1 MRDFYS
7 YLHNGAGTY
16 FSFVGNQL
24 QTSTS
29 SDGMELEFN
38 PANLKDMTLAFG
50 TNNDYFSGVRAM
62 LVNWTMIGDGA
73 DILRTLKYT
82 GKGYSEEVHLL
93 VVRWNPDDD
102 TYYPYYNGRF
112 DLAQSKDTLTGYSAP
127 CLDASVWG
135 ILSQNDDVKYSIDCS
150 YQAENA
156 VPILFDGITLRARYT
171 YQPVASTTK
180 MLWTGA
186 LNRFWIAP
194 FILVNTDGDSSGIVT
209 QNQSLFYGTTNYVTY
224 LDTNPNIYFVKVVKD
239 TVLKM
244 KGAYTFD
251 WRVDW
256 PFGNSSGV
264 MPIDV
269 IIRNSNGTEFL
280 VADNF
285 LVSADDETPFITYS
299 VTINTTF
306 NLLAGEQLT
315 LLFVDRRPNQDLE
328 LDYYFAPKVSNTLM
342 DTDSK
347 ADASIVYGRR
357 PLDVVREIVS
367 KATDGKYTAHS
378 VFYSTNKNKV
388 LTCGNA
394 LRDAPNAVIQSS
406 FKDWMESYD
415 IEDWIG
421 FRIINNQIWIEPIP
435 VIYDDSTN
443 LLDIGEVSDIEV
455 EDASLYLCN
464 EIKLNMPKQDYRRS
478 SGRLEFNGLNTFSIH
493 QFNVKKDLSLISP
506 FRKDCYGMEF
516 IRLDYQQ
523 QSTKDNSG
531 DSDVFMVDI
540 TDQTGTANVEVQ
552 NYVEI
557 EVNNSPLAPIIN
569 IPFQE
574 DHIFNRHP
582 VIRGVCQPNTTFNVY
597 VDGLFDGTG
606 TSDATPYGNFVYNIQ
621 RELSPFVTGQGSKD
635 GIHLIEVTFTDLT
648 GTTSART
655 VTIYDGVQ
663 PTTLASI
670 KNGDNLYNNKPL
682 IRGFMETGV
691 SLPLIIDTVTVATV
705 TGDGNGRWEYKIT
718 TPLTNAVHTV
728 QIGAVSA
735 TFNVFSFVEIPLTT
749 SFLDGFMLVNN
760 LPLVEGVGKPG
771 VVVELWLDYY
781 PDKPIGTATIDA
793 NGNWSVQ
800 LVPLFKPDG
809 FSVLTPIPNGS
820 HIISTDLQI
829 LDVPVGISGFLLN
842 RPAYTSIVGVLDNT
856 VFNTRLTPKHNLL
869 NRMRYWKSIFAQ
881 QPDTIIKFET
891 GDKNIGFSTT
901 LAGVT
906 TKENDDVVLSDYTD
920 LPLFIPY
927 ILNFTCETPFFFNE
941 IMHNFSNG
949 GTIKMTHQGFDIW
962 CLPIGDMKVN
972 DVTNNV
978 QKWSLLVSAK
988 TPLNTLLN
996 LSSFVS
1002 NLSLM
1007 ADTIYRSDYNT
1018 LHMVKYNYSVEEP
1031 EIHEDWFQNRNERW
1045 VNNPKYV
1052 QKIRLDD
1059 GLVDQIMTN
1068 FPYQRTIQLRA
1079 FDGCGN
1085 LKATY
1090 AYAPV
1095 TPSPIQ
1101 PPEVLQEV
1109 TVDLNA
1115 LGEGDFYFVIFVD
1128 YLAASISELVSIR
1141 KEHYGTILIDGS
1153 SRRNKTNVVFSNGW
1167 RAKVRVEGLVQK
1179 WIGDIESVINE
1190 DEIGDFDNLR
1200 AILSKK
1206 RTMLFG
1212 DGTGIPDWLYLK
1224 ICHIILL
1231 DNLYIQRVGY
1241 TIAKDATVE
1250 PVDKIPGYPSYHYAV
1265 NFRLTDNTQGFNF
1278 NEFMPYNQIIDNAI
1292 MANDDEYI
1300 DTSEQK
1306 PLLSN

>member
-1 MRDFYS
+1 MDRTIQRDFYS

-16 FSFVGNQL
+16 FSFVDNVL

-38 PANLKDMTLAFG
+38 PANLKDMVLAFG
-50 TNNDYFSGVRAM
+50 TNKDYFSGVRAM

-73 DILRTLKYT
+73 DILRTLKYN
-82 GKGYSEEVHLL
+82 GKGYAEEVHLL

-102 TYYPYYNGRF
+102 IYYPYYNGRF
-112 DLAQSKDTLTGYSAP
+112 DLAQARDTLTGYAAP

-156 VPILFDGITLRARYT
+156 VPILFDGINLKSRYT
-171 YQPVASTTK
+171 YQPV
-180 MLWTGA
+180 G
-186 LNRFWIAP
+186 AP
-194 FILVNTDGDSSGIVT
+194 FVHGLGPISFSLAFPIVLVNSDGDSSGIIT
-209 QNQSLFYGTTNYVTY
+209 SNQSYQYSDTSFDQNYIYKPTKDNIAHLFGTFSFQFKANNNSAVSFQ
-224 LDTNPNIYFVKVVKD
+224 LIARCSLSQLL
-239 TVLKM
+239 VL
-244 KGAYTFD
+244 G
-251 WRVDW
+251 
-256 PFGNSSGV
+256 
-264 MPIDV
+264 
-269 IIRNSNGTEFL
+269 EFS
-280 VADNF
+280 F
-285 LVSADDETPFITYS
+285 SATTTYS
-299 VTINTTF
+299 QHSVTF
-306 NLLAGEQLT
+306 NEFIPLLPGEQILILIEPLASPDANEWT
-315 LLFVDRRPNQDLE
+315 FLPDVTNIFIE
-328 LDYYFAPKVSNTLM
+328 T
-342 DTDSK
+342 TTK
-347 ADASIVYGRR
+347 ANASIVYGRR
-357 PLDVVREIVS
+357 PLDVIREIVA
-367 KATDGKYTAHS
+367 KATNGKYTAHS
-378 VFYSTNKNKV
+378 LFYSTNKNLV

-394 LRDAPNAVIQSS
+394 LRDAPNAVIQAS
-406 FKDWMESYD
+406 FKDWMNSYD
-415 IEDWIG
+415 IEHWIA
-421 FRIINNQIWIEPIP
+421 FRIINNQLWIEPVPI
-435 VIYDDSTN
+435 VYDDSTN
-443 LLDIGEVSDIEV
+443 LLDIGEVSEIEV
-455 EDASLYLCN
+455 EDAAEYLCN
-464 EIKLNMPKQDYRRS
+464 EIKLNMQKQDYRRS
-478 SGRLEFNGLNTFSIH
+478 SGRLEFNGLNTFSVY
-493 QFNVKKDLSLISP
+493 QFNVKKNLDLISP

-540 TDQTGTANVEVQ
+540 TDQTGTADVGVQ
-552 NYVEI
+552 NYVSI
-557 EVNNSPLAPIIN
+557 DVNNQPLAPIIYF
-569 IPFQE
+569 PF
-574 DHIFNRHP
+574 DDDIIYNRHP
-582 VIRGVCQPNTTFNVY
+582 VVRGVCQPNTTFNVY
-597 VDGLFDGTG
+597 VDGRFDGTG

-621 RELSPFVTGQGSKD
+621 TELSPFETGQGSKD
-635 GIHLIEVTFTDLT
+635 GIHLIELTFTDLT
-648 GTTSART
+648 GTTSSRT
-655 VTIYDGVQ
+655 ITILDGVQ
-663 PTTLASI
+663 TTTFSSV
-670 KNGDNLYNNKPL
+670 KNGDNLYDNKPL
-682 IRGFMETGV
+682 LRGFLEAGTTVPLLIGGV
-691 SLPLIIDTVTVATV
+691 NMGNI
-705 TGDGNGRWEYKIT
+705 TGDGNGRWSYKVT
-718 TPLTNAVHTV
+718 TPLANGTRVL
-728 QIGAVSA
+728 QIGAVVI
-735 TFNVFSFVEIPLTT
+735 TVNVFSFVEHPLLT
-749 SFLDGFMLVNN
+749 SFLEGFMLVNN
-760 LPLVEGVGKPG
+760 LPLVEGVAIPG
-771 VVVELWLDYY
+771 TVVNLWLDYY
-781 PDKPIGTATIDA
+781 EGKAIGTATADA
-793 NGNWSVQ
+793 SGNWSVQ
-800 LVPLFKPDG
+800 LVPMTKTDG
-809 FSVLTPIPNGS
+809 TTPLTPIPNGN

-829 LDVPVGISGFLLN
+829 LDVPIGISGFLLN
-842 RPAYTSIVGVLDNT
+842 RPAYTDISGVIDNT
-856 VFNTRLTPKHNLL
+856 VFNTELTPKHNLL
-869 NRMRYWKSIFAQ
+869 KRMRYWKSIFAQ

-891 GDKNIGFSTT
+891 GDKNIAFSTT
-901 LAGVT
+901 LNGVT
-906 TKENDDVVLSDYTD
+906 TKENSDVKLSDYTD

-941 IMHNFSNG
+941 IMHNFNSG
-949 GTIKMTHQGFDIW
+949 GLVKMTHQGFDIW

-1002 NLSLM
+1002 NLSYM

-1018 LHMVKYNYSVEEP
+1018 LHMVKYNHSVEEP
-1031 EIHEDWFQNRNERW
+1031 EIHEDWFQNRNDRW

-1052 QKIRLDD
+1052 QKIRIDD
-1059 GLVDQIMTN
+1059 GLVDQIITK
-1068 FPYQRTIQLRA
+1068 FEYQRTIQLRA

-1101 PPEVLQEV
+1101 SPEVLQQV

-1128 YLAASISELVSIR
+1128 YLTASISELVSIR

-1241 TIAKDATVE
+1241 TIAKDASVE

-1265 NFRLTDNTQGFNF
+1265 NFRLADNTQGFNF
-1278 NEFMPYNQIIDNAI
+1278 TEFVPYNQIIDNAI
-1292 MANDDEYI
+1292 MADDDRYI
-1300 DTSEQK
+1300 DAAEQK